1 MMITVAK
8 MTDGRVVEIVRA
20 AEKVGFS
27 PDRGWVM
34 VCMDFEK
41 MYGKRTEFKWVPA
54 TTRFDWVKEF
64 AF

>member
-8 MTDGRVVEIVRA
+8 MADSRIVEVVRV
-20 AEKVGFS
+20 AETVGFS
-27 PDRGWVM
+27 PEKGWVM